1 MSDKFIP
8 NGDDAKLCCHCWYA
22 RTRRDICG
30 IYCTKGFVK
39 DGKCDMY
46 ENYSQHKK
54 SAKSKTG
61 GKTELGVCAGCKWS
75 KEG

>member
-46 ENYSQHKK
+46 ESYSQHKK
-54 SAKSKTG
+54 SAKSKPNCG
-61 GKTELGVCAGCKWS
+61 AKMDGV
-75 KEG
+75 KEAEDGDR